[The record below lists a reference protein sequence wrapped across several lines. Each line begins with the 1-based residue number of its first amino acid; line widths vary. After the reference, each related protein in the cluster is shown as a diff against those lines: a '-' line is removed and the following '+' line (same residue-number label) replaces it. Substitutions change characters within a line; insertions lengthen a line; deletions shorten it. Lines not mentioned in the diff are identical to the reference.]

1 MTGTPL
7 ALATGAMVLAHEEPP
22 ALAPEERR
30 ALANLF
36 RAAQRLI
43 PAATAWHQAVYGE
56 GPVPAAVVE
65 LREAL
70 IDPGL
75 EALVRR
81 AVTGR

>member
-1 MTGTPL
+1 VNPATPL
-7 ALATGAMVLAHEEPP
+7 AHATAEAVLQQLATD
-22 ALAPEERR
+22 ERR

-36 RAAQRLI
+36 RAAQRLL
-43 PAATAWHQAVYGE
+43 PAATAWHTATYGE
-56 GPVPAAVVE
+56 GPPPAAIVE

-75 EALVRR
+75 ESLVRR